1 MYPVSTSYK
10 SKIKE
15 LTRVFKAQLQI
26 QHSLG
31 VLDLTDADIVGG
43 SLAYTE
49 ASQAGEDF
57 TIGGVVA
64 SDLSV
69 EILNKPEYATYNFM
83 GATVLVSIGLE
94 VSPDTC
100 EHVPLGVFNV
110 DDVGKTRNA
119 ISLKALD
126 NMIKF
131 DKPYSMSNLIYPANL
146 LQIFNDACTV
156 CGVTPGTATFLNS
169 NYVVQER
176 PEGDLTFRDILSY
189 VAELSGS
196 FARCNRTGAVE
207 LAWYEPT
214 GLTLAG
220 ANRFDFRPSD
230 DLISIKGVMATV
242 GDTTYLAGSDEYA
255 VDLTHNPL
263 LQSDHQTVLASI
275 FAAIKDTSFYP
286 FESSWQG
293 NPAIQAGDTLT
304 QIDRDGKQWPTIV
317 TSSTYKYRGSSTL
330 KAQGLPVSAKGF
342 KGSTNKK
349 ITNIVRAAQKETEI
363 KLTTLEQAQLNATE
377 LVANMLGGHALR
389 RDDAFYIADNP
400 NLDAATKVW
409 KWGVGGFGYS
419 STGVGGPYTTAITAD
434 GSIVAM
440 LVAANIVTADMVKT
454 GILQSEDGSTVINL
468 DDGSFNFKDAIKWE
482 GDELFIT
489 GLTGLLE
496 ENKQYGAVVISALK
510 GLQVLDNLNKERV
523 RLGRFEALGEQT
535 ATFARNSTA
544 YLSDGTEVAA
554 NVPRFETV
562 DGEPGLLVEEGTE
575 NLIYDLFTDAG
586 FLRSNNAAIW
596 PIETEF
602 ANGVLRVRRNPD
614 FDTYPDVLLSCYCPY
629 LKTLEP
635 GVYVMS
641 CKVRPELDARLRMAP
656 ADANV
661 LCKAG
666 KWTTLSYTR
675 EVLIEESVRFY
686 GLHGGGFGPNF
697 NPWIEYKDPQWE
709 KLPYPTSFH
718 PTTRASDQLL
728 VPTSGLSPTKGM
740 WEQRVYVTDVA
751 KRQSGYPTI
760 FNIPQN
766 NGDAGIWLYHDSANW
781 VLETRDFIG
790 ASTSVNVSDSYTPNG
805 HHTFHVSWNTSKAVL
820 SIDGVERGV
829 IDNPNLPSAFAEYAT
844 VGYSG
849 TSNYLNAHHGA
860 IRHSSE
866 PRTDLSDWDTLPL
879 DERTTYLMR
888 MDGNLQPTEGGA
900 YGLLV
905 RDKYGQKTILDE
917 NGILQTWQEG
927 RADNIESGKPLVL
940 SVFLPTETRQVNKA
954 ILRFKRQKFRA
965 YEKAAASGGGATSG
979 SSSTSTTASGG
990 SSSVTSASGGATTS
1004 SSSSISTTQSGGA
1017 TTSGSSSRSTSL
1029 SSGTHRHVMFSP
1041 TYASPTARPLREL
1054 RAYGTGNYI
1063 RYLNIECNEAD
1074 VIYTY
1079 GEHEGHSHGMDHTHS
1094 IPGHSHGMEHTHTIG
1109 SHTHKVD
1116 VPSHSHGMA
1125 HTHTVPDHT
1134 HPLEFGIYEGTT
1146 SSKVTVKINGV
1157 DRTSALGG
1165 GTGFDVDKD
1174 NLDITPYLQVGQWN
1188 VIELGSSTLGRIDST
1203 VFIQALMGVI

>member
-94 VSPDTC
+94 VSPDTY
-100 EHVPLGVFNV
+100 EYVPLGVFNV

-119 ISLKALD
+119 ITLKALD

-131 DKPYSMSNLIYPANL
+131 DKPYSMSSLIYPASL

-156 CGVTPGTATFLNS
+156 CGVTPGTATFLN
-169 NYVVQER
+169 NDYVVQER

-196 FARCNRTGAVE
+196 FARCNRTGAAE

-214 GLTLAG
+214 GTTLTG

-263 LQSDHQTVLASI
+263 LQSNHQTVLASV
-275 FAAIKDTSFYP
+275 FNAIKDTSFYP
-286 FESSWQG
+286 YESNWQG
-293 NPAIQAGDTLT
+293 NPAIQAGDMLI

-317 TSSTYKYRGSSTL
+317 TSSTYKYRGSSVL

-377 LVANMLGGHALR
+377 LVANMLGGHALK

-400 NLDAATKVW
+400 NLDAAAKVW
-409 KWGVGGFGYS
+409 KWGLGGFGYS

-454 GILQSEDGSTVINL
+454 GVLQSEDGSTQINL
-468 DDGSFNFKDAIKWE
+468 NDGSFNFKDALKWV
-482 GDELFIT
+482 DDKLIAA
-489 GLTGLLE
+489 GLLE

-535 ATFARNSTA
+535 ATFSRASTA

-562 DGEPGLLVEEGTE
+562 DGETGLLVEEGTE
-575 NLIYDLFTDAG
+575 NLC
-586 FLRSNNAAIW
+586 
-596 PIETEF
+596 
-602 ANGVLRVRRNPD
+602 NPD
-614 FDTYPDVLLSCYCPY
+614 CIYKDDWQIIDRSWERVTDIQCSPGDVFTVSAEVRNFESGKRWASIAFRDSSSALVAYDAYISASKARQTSTTPPAPDGTTLIRVYWVAAAVGDTYEGRNFQIEAKPY
-629 LKTLEP
+629 
-635 GVYVMS
+635 
-641 CKVRPELDARLRMAP
+641 A
-656 ADANV
+656 
-661 LCKAG
+661 
-666 KWTTLSYTR
+666 
-675 EVLIEESVRFY
+675 
-686 GLHGGGFGPNF
+686 
-697 NPWIEYKDPQWE
+697 
-709 KLPYPTSFH
+709 TSFH
-718 PTTRASDQLL
+718 PTARAREELL
-728 VPTSGLSPTKGM
+728 IPTAGLSPAKGM

-751 KRQSGYPTI
+751 KRQVTGQYPRV
-760 FNIPQN
+760 FDVQKAV
-766 NGDAGIWLYHDSANW
+766 GGGGLLLYHDTNSAVWRLATLDDANEMS
-781 VLETRDFIG
+781 L
-790 ASTSVNVSDSYTPNG
+790 SSVYDSYTPDG
-805 HHTFHVSWNTSKAVL
+805 WHTFHVSWSPTKAVL
-820 SIDGVERGV
+820 AIDGVERGV
-829 IDNPNLPSAFAEYAT
+829 ISNPKLPSAFAANAT
-844 VGYSG
+844 VGYQG
-849 TSNYLNAHHGA
+849 TDYYLNTHIGA

-866 PRTDLSDWDTLPL
+866 PRTDLSDWETLPL
-879 DERTTYLMR
+879 DEHTTYLMR

-917 NGILQTWQEG
+917 NGIMQTWQEG
-927 RADNIESGKPLVL
+927 RADNVESGKPLVL
-940 SVFLPTETRQVNKA
+940 SVFLPSETRQVNKA
-954 ILRFKRQKFRA
+954 ILRFKRQRFRA
-965 YEKAAASGGGATSG
+965 YSKSAKAGGDHKHEVFRYIGTVSSALFDSTAAYEFKLGTGTSGDGANMFIKSPGGQTKLYTQGASGD
-979 SSSTSTTASGG
+979 
-990 SSSVTSASGGATTS
+990 
-1004 SSSSISTTQSGGA
+1004 
-1017 TTSGSSSRSTSL
+1017 
-1029 SSGTHRHVMFSP
+1029 HVHDIV
-1041 TYASPTARPLREL
+1041 Y
-1054 RAYGTGNYI
+1054 
-1063 RYLNIECNEAD
+1063 
-1074 VIYTY
+1074 
-1079 GEHEGHSHGMDHTHS
+1079 
-1094 IPGHSHGMEHTHTIG
+1094 
-1109 SHTHKVD
+1109 
-1116 VPSHSHGMA
+1116 
-1125 HTHTVPDHT
+1125 
-1134 HPLEFGIYEGTT
+1134 GIYEGTT
-1146 SSKVTVKINGV
+1146 SSGITVKINGV

-1188 VIELGSSTLGRIDST
+1188 VIELGSGTLGRIDST
-1203 VFIQALMGVI
+1203 VFIQALMGVS

>member
-83 GATVLVSIGLE
+83 GAMILVSIGLE
-94 VSPDTC
+94 VSPDTY
-100 EHVPLGVFNV
+100 EYVPLGVFNV

-293 NPAIQAGDTLT
+293 NPAIQAGDMLI
-304 QIDRDGKQWPTIV
+304 QIDRDGKQWPAIV
-317 TSSTYKYRGSSTL
+317 TSSTYKYRGSSVL
-330 KAQGLPVSAKGF
+330 KAQGLPVTAKGF

-377 LVANMLGGHALR
+377 LVANMLGGHAIR

-409 KWGVGGFGYS
+409 KWGAGGFGYS
-419 STGVGGPYTTAITAD
+419 STGVEGPYTTAITAD
-434 GSIVAM
+434 GTIVAM

-468 DDGSFNFKDAIKWE
+468 NDGSFNFKNAIKWE
-482 GDELFIT
+482 GGKLST
-489 GLTGLLE
+489 VGLLE
-496 ENKQYGAVVISALK
+496 EGKQYGAVVMSALK
-510 GLQVLDNLNKERV
+510 GLQVLDDLNKERV

-554 NVPRFETV
+554 NVPRFEEV
-562 DGEPGLLVEEGTE
+562 DGETGLLVEEGTT
-575 NLIYDLFTDAG
+575 NLIPIDKQNFENWSMHSGASVTITQNQTVEEWGTSKATRIQTSGGTHVIKYYL
-586 FLRSNNAAIW
+586 NIW
-596 PIETEF
+596 T
-602 ANGVLRVRRNPD
+602 
-614 FDTYPDVLLSCYCPY
+614 
-629 LKTLEP
+629 
-635 GVYVMS
+635 
-641 CKVRPELDARLRMAP
+641 P
-656 ADANV
+656 AD
-661 LCKAG
+661 G
-666 KWTTLSYTR
+666 ESY
-675 EVLIEESVRFY
+675 LAAESVWIKVPPTSPPVRIYSNLGSGSTYIQPGESKRISITVSGIGNGITQLHIQIRAPNVDDSLDFY
-686 GLHGGGFGPNF
+686 AWRPQ
-697 NPWIEYKDPQWE
+697 IEK
-709 KLPYPTSFH
+709 KPYPTSFH

-766 NGDAGIWLYHDSANW
+766 NGNAGIWLYHNSANW
-781 VLETRDFIG
+781 VLETRDFTG

-820 SIDGVERGV
+820 FIDGVERGV
-829 IDNPNLPSAFAEYAT
+829 ISNPKLPSAFAANAT
-844 VGYSG
+844 VGYQG
-849 TSNYLNAHHGA
+849 TDYYLNTHIGA

-866 PRTDLSDWDTLPL
+866 PRTDLSDWETLPL
-879 DERTTYLMR
+879 DEHTTYLMR

-905 RDKYGQKTILDE
+905 RDKSGQKTILDE

-927 RADNIESGKPLVL
+927 RADNVESGKPLVL
-940 SVFLPTETRQVNKA
+940 SVFLPSETRQVNKA

-965 YEKAAASGGGATSG
+965 YSKSAKAGGDHRHMMMEFYDQVAQPGTWYAWAVGEIGGGTAGYIVTGVPTTNKTVYTKGASGD
-979 SSSTSTTASGG
+979 
-990 SSSVTSASGGATTS
+990 
-1004 SSSSISTTQSGGA
+1004 
-1017 TTSGSSSRSTSL
+1017 
-1029 SSGTHRHVMFSP
+1029 HVHDIV
-1041 TYASPTARPLREL
+1041 Y
-1054 RAYGTGNYI
+1054 
-1063 RYLNIECNEAD
+1063 
-1074 VIYTY
+1074 
-1079 GEHEGHSHGMDHTHS
+1079 
-1094 IPGHSHGMEHTHTIG
+1094 
-1109 SHTHKVD
+1109 
-1116 VPSHSHGMA
+1116 
-1125 HTHTVPDHT
+1125 
-1134 HPLEFGIYEGTT
+1134 GIYEGTA

-1188 VIELGSSTLGRIDST
+1188 VIELGSGTLGRIDST
-1203 VFIQALMGVI
+1203 VFIQALMGVS